1 MTSELGNNV
10 SVGTQDSGSE
20 TLNEGA
26 QEQSTETPSM
36 TLSEMIES
44 NPNVSVADI
53 MGFENASTE
62 EKTAAIIAHEKSET
76 DRRVNQ
82 ARKKFER
89 ERQEA
94 ELKATQRAEQKAR
107 EDLLLAEN
115 KQGELLEERTRQ
127 LAEKQAE
134 LDAIRKREN
143 VDKLLTRKEIPVE
156 FHDFYHLVKVEDDSL
171 EELADFIDGFTK
183 VMDERVKAEV
193 ERFKA
198 ELMDTGPAP
207 GQKGGKTK
215 QPTES
220 LSLDAQ
226 IAKAVAEGD
235 FGESLRLKTLR
246 ENEAKGVKQQFI

>member
-10 SVGTQDSGSE
+10 SIGTQDSDSE
-20 TLNEGA
+20 TPNEEV
-26 QEQSTETPSM
+26 QEQGTETPSM
-36 TLSEMIES
+36 TLSEMIKS
-44 NPNVSVADI
+44 NPNVSINDI
-53 MGFENASTE
+53 MGFENATIE

-94 ELKATQRAEQKAR
+94 ELKATKRAEQKAR

-115 KQGELLEERTRQ
+115 KQSELLEERTRQ

-134 LDAIRKREN
+134 LDAIRKSEN
-143 VDKLLTRKEIPVE
+143 IDKLLARKEVPVE

-171 EELADFIDGFTK
+171 EELADFIDGFTEA
-183 VMDERVKAEV
+183 MNERVRTEV
-193 ERFKA
+193 ERFKT
-198 ELMDTGPAP
+198 ELMDTGSAP

-215 QPTES
+215 KPIEP
-220 LSLDAQ
+220 LDLDAQ

-235 FGESLRLKTLR
+235 FGESLRLKTLK
-246 ENEAKGVKQQFI
+246 ENEAKGIKQFV